1 MPRAPLMNPLIAAV
15 VSSVVSSAV
24 MAQTT
29 QPATKAADVPVK
41 SVTLFSSGVG
51 YFEHAGEVSGD
62 GSATLPFKAEQI
74 NDVLKSLVLQDLD
87 GGSVGVVTYPS
98 QDPLGKILGSFGVDI
113 SSNPSLA
120 DLLNQ
125 LRGAEVT
132 VGTQGQE
139 AATGT
144 ILGVETKKRPVA
156 KDGDPVEQHYLN
168 LLTGGGVIQTVD
180 LDAVRSLKLDD
191 PQLQKELGRALAA
204 VASARDQNKKPVQ
217 IDFRGTGD
225 RRVRV
230 GYVIET
236 PIWKTS
242 YRLILTAPKA
252 NKDEPATRP
261 ATGPAAVEG
270 TLQGWAIVENQTD
283 SDWKDIQLSLV
294 SGRPISFVQNLYQP
308 LYVPRPTVE
317 PELYASLTPQE
328 YGGGVSSGKRM
339 EAPDFNLQSTA
350 GRASA
355 APMAAP
361 VERMARKRGLAMEA
375 DKPAQ
380 GYFGVNAPATAPM
393 DAAASVAAAASA
405 AKLGELFQYTVAN
418 VSLPRQSSA
427 MIPIVSDPVGV
438 QRLSI
443 YNQQVLAEHPLTGAE
458 VTNST
463 GKSLPAGPVTVYDGG
478 YSGDARIDN
487 LPAGQ
492 HRLLSYGIDLDVR
505 VDATKNTSSQTVVA
519 GKIVKGVLEVSR
531 KYVST
536 QDYKIENK
544 GETDKTLVVEHPVSP
559 GAKLVKTPEPYETTE
574 QVYRF
579 KVPAP
584 AGKTEDFT
592 ITQEQVLNQQIVI
605 LPSDPSQLAGYLRT
619 GEIPKDVR
627 DALSKAISLKQAAA
641 GTEQGIQENQNQ
653 INQIAAEQERIRK
666 NMEAVD
672 KSSQYYNRLL
682 GKLNDQESQIEA
694 LQKKV
699 SDLQSTR
706 DKQRADLEDYLK
718 GLNVG

>member
-1 MPRAPLMNPLIAAV
+1 MPRAPLIAAV

-113 SSNPSLA
+113 SGNPSLA

-144 ILGVETKKRPVA
+144 ILGVETKKRPSA
-156 KDGDPVEQHYLN
+156 KDQEPVEQHYLN

-191 PQLQKELGRALAA
+191 PQLQAELGRALAA

-217 IDFRGTGD
+217 IDFRGQGD

-242 YRLILTAPKA
+242 YRLILSKPKA
-252 NKDEPATRP
+252 GKDDPATRP

-328 YGGGVSSGKRM
+328 YGGGVGGGLYESSVDKAA
-339 EAPDFNLQSTA
+339 APA
-350 GRASA
+350 PAA
-355 APMAAP
+355 APMQ
-361 VERMARKRGLAMEA
+361 RIARKRGLAMEA
-375 DKPAQ
+375 DQPGLVAS
-380 GYFGVNAPATAPM
+380 GMNAPATPPM
-393 DAAASVAAAASA
+393 DSTASVAAAASA

-505 VDATKNTSSQTVVA
+505 VDATKNTSKQTVVA

-592 ITQEQVLNQQIVI
+592 VTQEQVLNQQIVI
-605 LPSDPSQLAGYLRT
+605 LPSDTGQLAGYLRT
-619 GEIPKDVR
+619 GEIPEDVR
-627 DALSKAISLKQAAA
+627 DALAKAITLKQAAA

-682 GKLNDQESQIEA
+682 GKLNDQETQIES

-699 SDLQSTR
+699 EDLRSTH
-706 DKQRADLEDYLK
+706 DKQRAELADYLK
-718 GLNVG
+718 GLSVG

>member
-1 MPRAPLMNPLIAAV
+1 MPRAPILAAAAV
-15 VSSVVSSAV
+15 LVSSVA
-24 MAQTT
+24 MAQTP
-29 QPATKAADVPVK
+29 QPAPPATKPADVPVK
-41 SVTLFSSGVG
+41 AVTLFSSGVG
-51 YFEHAGEVSGD
+51 YFEHTGEVSGD

-125 LRGAEVT
+125 LRGAEIT
-132 VGTQGQE
+132 VGSMGQD
-139 AATGT
+139 AVTGT
-144 ILGVETKKRPVA
+144 ILGVETKRRPGG
-156 KDGDPVEQHYLN
+156 KDQPPVEEAFIN
-168 LLTGGGVIQTVD
+168 LLTGGGVIQTIQ
-180 LDAVRSLKLDD
+180 LDAVQSLKLDD

-217 IDFRGTGD
+217 IDFRGTGE
-225 RRVRV
+225 RRVKV

-242 YRLILTAPKA
+242 YRLILKPKDQ
-252 NKDEPATRP
+252 KEPATRP
-261 ATGPAAVEG
+261 ATGPAEVQG

-328 YGGGVSSGKRM
+328 YGGGVSSGKMM
-339 EAPDFNLQSTA
+339 EAQRDDFQEQLSRPQ
-350 GRASA
+350 SA
-355 APMAAP
+355 AAP
-361 VERMARKRGLAMEA
+361 AGGMARRRGLAMEA

-380 GYFGVNAPATAPM
+380 GYFGVNAPATEPM

-405 AKLGELFQYTVAN
+405 AKLGELFQYTVGN

-427 MIPIVSDPVGV
+427 MIPIVSDPVEV

-443 YNQQVLAEHPLTGAE
+443 YNQGVLAEHPLTGAE

-505 VDATKNTSSQTVVA
+505 VDATKGNSKQQVVA

-531 KYVST
+531 KVVHT
-536 QDYKIENK
+536 QEYKIENK
-544 GETDKTLVVEHPVSP
+544 GDSDKTLVVEQPVMP
-559 GAKLVKTPEPYETTE
+559 DGKLVDTPEPYESTE
-574 QVYRF
+574 TVHRF
-579 KVPAP
+579 KVAAP
-584 AGKTEDFT
+584 AGKVKDFNV
-592 ITQEQVLNQQIVI
+592 TQQRVLDQRVVI
-605 LPSDPSQLAGYLRT
+605 LPADVSELAGYLRT

-627 DALSKAISLKQAAA
+627 DALAKAISLKQAAS
-641 GTEQGIQENQNQ
+641 GTERQ
-653 INQIAAEQERIRK
+653 IAEADAEISNIAAEQERIRK
-666 NMEAVD
+666 NMQAVD
-672 KSSQYYNRLL
+672 KQSQYYNRLL
-682 GKLNDQESQIEA
+682 GKLNDQETRIEA
-694 LQKKV
+694 LQTKKDDLTATLEKQR
-699 SDLQSTR
+699 SDL
-706 DKQRADLEDYLK
+706 ADYLK
-718 GLNVG
+718 GLTVG

>member
-1 MPRAPLMNPLIAAV
+1 MPRAPLIAAV

-41 SVTLFSSGVG
+41 AVTLFSSGVG

-242 YRLILTAPKA
+242 YRLILGKPKA
-252 NKDEPATRP
+252 DKDEPATRP

-283 SDWKDIQLSLV
+283 GDWKNIQLSLV

-308 LYVPRPTVE
+308 LYVPRPVVT

-328 YGGGVSSGKRM
+328 YGGGINGPVSGEAM
-339 EAPDFNLQSTA
+339 ADAPDFNLQSTA
-350 GRASA
+350 GKASA

-380 GYFGVNAPATAPM
+380 GYFGVNAPAPM

-405 AKLGELFQYTVAN
+405 AKLGELFQYTVGN

-427 MIPIVSDPVGV
+427 MIPIVSDPVDV

-584 AGKTEDFT
+584 AGKTGDFT
-592 ITQEQVLNQQIVI
+592 VTQEQVLNQQIVI

-682 GKLNDQESQIEA
+682 GKLNDQETQVEA

-699 SDLQSTR
+699 EDLRGTL
-706 DKQRADLEDYLK
+706 DKQRADLASYLN

>member
-1 MPRAPLMNPLIAAV
+1 MPRAPILAAAAV
-15 VSSVVSSAV
+15 LVSSVA

-29 QPATKAADVPVK
+29 QPATPATKPADVPVK
-41 SVTLFSSGVG
+41 AVTLFSSGVG
-51 YFEHAGEVSGD
+51 YFEHTGQVSGD

-87 GGSVGVVTYPS
+87 GGTVGVVTYPS

-125 LRGAEVT
+125 LRGAQIT
-132 VGTQGQE
+132 ISQMGQE
-139 AATGT
+139 DVTGT
-144 ILGVETKKRPVA
+144 ILGVETKKRPA
-156 KDGDPVEQHYLN
+156 GKDQPPVEEAFLN
-168 LLTGGGVIQTVD
+168 LLTGGGVIQTIQ
-180 LDAVRSLKLDD
+180 LDAVQSLKLDD

-217 IDFRGTGD
+217 IDFRGTGE
-225 RRVRV
+225 RRVKV

-242 YRLILTAPKA
+242 YRLILKPKDQ
-252 NKDEPATRP
+252 KEPATRP
-261 ATGPAAVEG
+261 ATGPAEVQG

-328 YGGGVSSGKRM
+328 YGGGVSSGKVM

-380 GYFGVNAPATAPM
+380 GYFGVNAPATEPM

-427 MIPIVSDPVGV
+427 MIPIVSDPVEV

-443 YNQQVLAEHPLTGAE
+443 YNQSVLAEHPLTGAE

-505 VDATKNTSSQTVVA
+505 VDATKGNSKQQVVA

-531 KYVST
+531 KVVHT
-536 QDYKIENK
+536 QEYKIENK
-544 GETDKTLVVEHPVSP
+544 GDSDKTLVVEQPVMSD
-559 GAKLVKTPEPYETTE
+559 GKLVDTPEPYESTE
-574 QVYRF
+574 TVHRF
-579 KVPAP
+579 KVGAP
-584 AGKTEDFT
+584 AGKVKDFNV
-592 ITQEQVLNQQIVI
+592 TQQRVLDQRVVI
-605 LPSDPSQLAGYLRT
+605 LPADVSELAGYLRT

-627 DALSKAISLKQAAA
+627 DALAKAISLKQAAS
-641 GTEQGIQENQNQ
+641 GTERQ
-653 INQIAAEQERIRK
+653 IAEADAEISNIAAEQERIRK
-666 NMEAVD
+666 NMQAVD
-672 KSSQYYNRLL
+672 KQSQYYNRLL
-682 GKLNDQESQIEA
+682 GKLNDQETRIES
-694 LQKKV
+694 LQKKKD
-699 SDLQSTR
+699 DLTATLDQ
-706 DKQRADLEDYLK
+706 QRSALADYLK
-718 GLNVG
+718 GLTVG